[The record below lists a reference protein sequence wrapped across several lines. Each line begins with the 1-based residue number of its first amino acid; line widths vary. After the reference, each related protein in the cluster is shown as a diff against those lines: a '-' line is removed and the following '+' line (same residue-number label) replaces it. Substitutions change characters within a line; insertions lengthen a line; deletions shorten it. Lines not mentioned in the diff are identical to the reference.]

1 MKTAAIIQARI
12 GSSRFPGKVLEPI
25 LNVDKPNPVCALE
38 MIYNSVMRS
47 EVIDHVIVACPEKD
61 FDVFRKWAAEQE
73 EYSGK
78 KIDVYPGPEDN
89 VFLRVL
95 RCAEAFGVDVIVDI
109 TGDCPLVP
117 AYEVRRLVLEYQRRG
132 LLYASNVFPVRV
144 VPDGWD
150 VQVYST
156 RAMRHLLESGHV
168 RCAQHSG
175 WNFYAVMGEELPDC
189 STVDFAWAA
198 WMRLTLDTPE
208 DLAVIRKVA
217 ADFADNGYLTNRK
230 NALRFIAGLKDKP
243 AEWWDNSGVVAK
255 EAGRG

>member
-1 MKTAAIIQARI
+1 MKIAVIIQARI

-25 LNVDKPNPVCALE
+25 LNIDKPNPVCSLE
-38 MIYNSVMRS
+38 LIYNSTMRS
-47 EVIDHVIVACPEKD
+47 GVVDQVIVACPEKD
-61 FDVFRKWAAEQE
+61 FDVFQKWAATQK

-78 KIDVYPGPEDN
+78 RIDVFPGMEED
-89 VFLRVL
+89 VFQRVL
-95 RCAEAFGVDVIVDI
+95 RCAETFGVDVIVDI

-156 RAMRHLLESGHV
+156 VAMRHLFTTKNV
-168 RCAQHSG
+168 KCKQHSG
-175 WNFYAVMGEELPDC
+175 WNFFAVMRDELPDC
-189 STVDFAWAA
+189 SVADFARAA

-217 ADFADNGYLTNRK
+217 ADFANGGYLLNHKKAQQFTRE
-230 NALRFIAGLKDKP
+230 LQGKP
-243 AEWWDNSGVVAK
+243 TEWWDNRKIIAK